1 MRSFLRSLCLI
12 SLLWATPQLA
22 AVPQQPPEPPAS
34 QAPSPSPRTSGEA
47 PSETEGNLGAVSRI
61 LLGGQSIPLST
72 RAGDGGP
79 LFALRPFAG
88 RLGARLEQGP
98 YGESWELTLGET
110 LYVFGG
116 ESPAVVRGEDILELS
131 QPPQIGLTGPMV
143 PLDFLQL
150 TFGDQLG
157 LSFDWRPAVGMVV
170 QRPVARELLVLPE
183 LVHLQGTTTLAIEFS
198 DTPRYRIDEGP
209 GWIDIEILGDRLVNE
224 WGTPRGDAL
233 VRNVR
238 IEPQSIRIRLAP
250 STATRHYV
258 LQRPFRLVFDV
269 YPQQQAREG
278 GSTDRAPV
286 RPRNREGIRTIVLDP
301 GHGGSESGAVGASG
315 TMEKDLTLSIARSL
329 ARRLE
334 QRLPVRVVMTRNDD
348 SNLSLENRTAIA
360 NQNKADLFVSL
371 HVNSSYGASAHGA
384 ETYILS
390 DEASDSLAADAAAAE
405 NRSGG
410 DGGDPLYDL
419 QLILWD
425 LSQSHY
431 LAESLRFATLVQEE
445 LNSALELRD
454 RGVKQAPFRVLM
466 GASMPAALVELGFLS
481 NPEEE
486 KRLQEPGYQSQLV
499 EALVRAF
506 TRYKALVEQ
515 SGEAEDEDFP

>member
-1 MRSFLRSLCLI
+1 
-12 SLLWATPQLA
+12 
-22 AVPQQPPEPPAS
+22 
-34 QAPSPSPRTSGEA
+34 
-47 PSETEGNLGAVSRI
+47 
-61 LLGGQSIPLST
+61 
-72 RAGDGGP
+72 
-79 LFALRPFAG
+79 
-88 RLGARLEQGP
+88 
-98 YGESWELTLGET
+98 
-110 LYVFGG
+110 
-116 ESPAVVRGEDILELS
+116 
-131 QPPQIGLTGPMV
+131 
-143 PLDFLQL
+143 
-150 TFGDQLG
+150 
-157 LSFDWRPAVGMVV
+157 
-170 QRPVARELLVLPE
+170 
-183 LVHLQGTTTLAIEFS
+183 
-198 DTPRYRIDEGP
+198 
-209 GWIDIEILGDRLVNE
+209 
-224 WGTPRGDAL
+224 
-233 VRNVR
+233 
-238 IEPQSIRIRLAP
+238 
-250 STATRHYV
+250 
-258 LQRPFRLVFDV
+258 
-269 YPQQQAREG
+269 
-278 GSTDRAPV
+278 
-286 RPRNREGIRTIVLDP
+286 
-301 GHGGSESGAVGASG
+301 
-315 TMEKDLTLSIARSL
+315 MEKDLTLSIARSL

-334 QRLPVRVVMTRNDD
+334 QRLPVRVVMTRDDD

-405 NRSGG
+405 NRSGS

-481 NPEEE
+481 NPAEER
-486 KRLQEPGYQSQLV
+486 RLQEPGYQSQLV

-515 SGEAEDEDFP
+515 SGEADDEELP